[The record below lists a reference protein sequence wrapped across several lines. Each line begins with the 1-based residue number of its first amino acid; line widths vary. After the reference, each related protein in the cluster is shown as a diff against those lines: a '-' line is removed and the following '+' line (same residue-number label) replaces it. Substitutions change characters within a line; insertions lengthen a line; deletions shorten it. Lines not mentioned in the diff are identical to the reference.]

1 MESTLIDRAAA
12 LELVRKNVENENLVK
27 HMIAV
32 EAVMRRLAQHLSED
46 EELWSVTG
54 LLHDLDYS
62 ETVDNFARHGYRSCE
77 MLEGQLPPE
86 ALHAILA
93 HTGHIEAESKFDWA
107 LYSCDPVTGLITAAA
122 LMHPSHSLAGLQVKS
137 VRKRFKDKRFAA
149 GANREQILTC
159 SNIGLE
165 KDEFLELSLEAM
177 RSVSD
182 QLGL

>member
-1 MESTLIDRAAA
+1 MIDRDAAF
-12 LELVRKNVENENLVK
+12 ELVRRNVQNENLVK

-32 EAVMRRLAQHLSED
+32 EAVMRGLARHLGED
-46 EELWSVTG
+46 EELWGIAG

-62 ETVDNFARHGYRSCE
+62 ETVDNFDRHGYRTCE

-93 HTGHIEAESKFDWA
+93 HPGHVDRENSFDWA
-107 LYSCDPVTGLITAAA
+107 LYSCDPVTGLIIAAA
-122 LMHPSHSLAGLQVKS
+122 LMHPSRSLAGLQLKS
-137 VRKRFKDKRFAA
+137 VKKRFKDKRFAA
-149 GANREQILTC
+149 GANREQIMTC
-159 SNIGLE
+159 SNLGLE

-177 RSVSD
+177 RGVSD